1 VACTRRQLGLA
12 LLAVSCSRRGCGPD
26 ERLAELDGAGI
37 EAITVHEGVV
47 VAVGGGARGRMW
59 TVDVQGK
66 VIERLD
72 QLVHPR
78 DVIVV
83 HDRWVVATDGGVVAM
98 PRTGAEREPWS
109 ERPAWRLAAGAAVC
123 WIERETSAI
132 WRWGGEAPVRLTE
145 DADAYAQDLCV
156 SGSRV
161 VWTANDALW
170 EVKVT
175 GGAPRRI
182 AEIPGAGDVAALDHR
197 LFAVATPDGLVRQPD
212 GGRIIEAEAPASLS
226 SAGGWLAFGAAEGV
240 VAVGTAGALRVPTT
254 AKAVATDGRAIW
266 WVDRA
271 DVLWRRR
278 LSS

>member
-1 VACTRRQLGLA
+1 
-12 LLAVSCSRRGCGPD
+12 
-26 ERLAELDGAGI
+26 
-37 EAITVHEGVV
+37 
-47 VAVGGGARGRMW
+47 
-59 TVDVQGK
+59 
-66 VIERLD
+66 
-72 QLVHPR
+72 
-78 DVIVV
+78 
-83 HDRWVVATDGGVVAM
+83 
-98 PRTGAEREPWS
+98 
-109 ERPAWRLAAGAAVC
+109 
-123 WIERETSAI
+123 
-132 WRWGGEAPVRLTE
+132 
-145 DADAYAQDLCV
+145 
-156 SGSRV
+156 V